1 MGLLSRR
8 LLGALLLGA
17 GACTTGVSVDLSV
30 VDGPRLL
37 AVAASPAEVE
47 AGGEVELT
55 ALLVDASGPRADD
68 ALAWSLCTARRPLA
82 ETGPV
87 ATACLEGASG
97 AVDEIDVAPSV
108 TATLPEDACRLFGPD
123 PPPAEPGEPQG
134 RPVEPDRTGGYYQ
147 PVVVDADGEQA
158 VLAVRLDCG
167 VAGATQ
173 AQAAEL
179 RRRHR
184 ANVPPRVES
193 LVQGRGDDARVLEDG
208 AVLRV
213 SAGETI
219 DLRVRWSDCA
229 QTPSCGDGACTLDE
243 DVETCPD
250 ECELGAGCGGA
261 EWYARF
267 DPIALA
273 PVDTREAIGVA
284 WYATGGEFDVA
295 RTGRAADDPARS
307 SENAWTAPD
316 EAGRVTIW
324 IVLRDDR
331 GAASWRTLVVDV
343 ED

>member
-1 MGLLSRR
+1 
-8 LLGALLLGA
+8 
-17 GACTTGVSVDLSV
+17 
-30 VDGPRLL
+30 LL
-37 AVAASPAEVE
+37 AVAASPAEAE
-47 AGGEVELT
+47 PGAEVELT
-55 ALLVDASGPRADD
+55 ALWVDADGPRIDD
-68 ALAWSLCTARRPLA
+68 ALAWSLCTARRALA

-87 ATACLEGASG
+87 ATACLDGADG
-97 AVDEIDVAPSV
+97 ATDAIDVAPSV
-108 TATLPEDACRLFGPD
+108 TATLPDEACRLFGPD

-158 VLAVRLDCG
+158 VLGVRLDCG

-193 LVQGRGDDARVLEDG
+193 LAQGRGDDARAIEDG

-229 QTPSCGDGACTLDE
+229 QTPTCGDGACTLDE
-243 DVETCPD
+243 DADTCAE
-250 ECELGAGCGGA
+250 ECTEGAGCGGA

-267 DPIALA
+267 DPIALE

-284 WYATGGEFDVA
+284 WYATGGEFDAA

-307 SENAWTAPD
+307 SDNAWTAPSG
-316 EAGRVTIW
+316 AGRVTMW

-331 GAASWRTLVVDV
+331 GGASWRTVEIDV
-343 ED
+343 EG